1 MAAVRIRFR
10 AELRSRWRA
19 WLALALMAGAAG
31 GVVVALAAGA
41 HRTQTALHRYYV
53 ATHAADAYV
62 DPGFGFGEESL
73 NLGRIERLPQ
83 VADWE
88 LTALLAALARGRSGQ
103 PLVPSSV
110 AYLAPM
116 DGRRKDSIDRP
127 KLLRG
132 RLPNPAVP
140 DEALGDSK
148 ALQYAGVR
156 VGDTLTLR
164 LVSHYTLWHSPTR
177 RPLERSR
184 ADPSAPSPGP
194 RRNGS
199 RRRGARASRG

>member
-1 MAAVRIRFR
+1 VAAVRIRFR

-83 VADWE
+83 VAHWE

-103 PLVPSSV
+103 PLVP
-110 AYLAPM
+110 
-116 DGRRKDSIDRP
+116 
-127 KLLRG
+127 
-132 RLPNPAVP
+132 
-140 DEALGDSK
+140 
-148 ALQYAGVR
+148 
-156 VGDTLTLR
+156 
-164 LVSHYTLWHSPTR
+164 
-177 RPLERSR
+177 
-184 ADPSAPSPGP
+184 
-194 RRNGS
+194 
-199 RRRGARASRG
+199 